1 MGQSLG
7 KLFIFCAFSLAV
19 GAPAAASPAAVA
31 TVRPAPPAIAA
42 PLVTL
47 RQRLAEEPHLK
58 LQIWQWPRDLNSLIP
73 LTEALLKENH
83 YGQRQ
88 IDQRATVLNVLD
100 VLLQQI
106 DQATPAA
113 PDRPKPGLA
122 RTEVLLEFSGNDGR
136 PRFTVRLEQGLK
148 AGAGSWLQFE
158 GAGDRSASPPLYVK
172 NFDAL
177 IGALT
182 ATP

>member
-7 KLFIFCAFSLAV
+7 KLFISCAFSLAV
-19 GAPAAASPAAVA
+19 GAPAAASPAAAA
-31 TVRPAPPAIAA
+31 TVRPAPTTIAA
-42 PLVTL
+42 PLATL
-47 RQRLAEEPHLK
+47 RQRLAREQGLK

-100 VLLQQI
+100 VLIEQINGAEPANAELQRQ
-106 DQATPAA
+106 
-113 PDRPKPGLA
+113 GLIS
-122 RTEVLLEFSGNDGR
+122 TEVLLEFSGNDGR

-148 AGAGSWLQFE
+148 TGAGSWLQFE

>member
-1 MGQSLG
+1 MNFTA
-7 KLFIFCAFSLAV
+7 KLLFLCAFSL
-19 GAPAAASPAAVA
+19 VA
-31 TVRPAPPAIAA
+31 CAPPASKGATEQA
-42 PLVTL
+42 HPSPSNPQSRELVAL
-47 RQRLAEEPHLK
+47 RQRLAEEPNLK

-73 LTEALLKENH
+73 MTEAVLKQNN
-83 YGQRQ
+83 YGRRQ
-88 IDQRATVLNVLD
+88 IDQRGAVLQVLD
-100 VLLQQI
+100 VLIQQI
-106 DQATPAA
+106 DHAE
-113 PDRPKPGLA
+113 LA
-122 RTEVLLEFSGNDGR
+122 NAVLQRQGFASTEVLLEFSGNDGR

-148 AGAGSWLQFE
+148 TGAGSWLQFE

>member
-1 MGQSLG
+1 MRRVISVDGPAGVG
-7 KLFIFCAFSLAV
+7 K
-19 GAPAAASPAAVA
+19 G
-31 TVRPAPPAIAA
+31 
-42 PLVTL
+42 TL
-47 RQRLAEEPHLK
+47 CQRLAREQGLK

-88 IDQRATVLNVLD
+88 IDQRAAVLQVLD

-113 PDRPKPGLA
+113 PDRPKPGLIS
-122 RTEVLLEFSGNDGR
+122 TEVLLEFSGNDGR

-148 AGAGSWLQFE
+148 TGAGSWLQFV
-158 GAGDRSASPPLYVK
+158 GAGDRSASPPLYVN

-177 IGALT
+177 IGALA